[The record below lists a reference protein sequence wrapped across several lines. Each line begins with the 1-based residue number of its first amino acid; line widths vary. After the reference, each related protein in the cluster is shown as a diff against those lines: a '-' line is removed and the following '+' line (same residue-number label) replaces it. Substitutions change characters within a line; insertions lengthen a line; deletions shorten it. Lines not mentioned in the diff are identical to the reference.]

1 MSKGWYALGL
11 FAMLMLGLVSVRA
24 EEGAGGEKKRAGH
37 EKKAEPKGLMTVDEV
52 AAKIA
57 PDTLT
62 DDQKTKIQAL
72 CDELKK
78 QWAEL
83 SAKDEVKKV
92 LEEMEKAKGGEDKE
106 AMRTLRAKLKEVTG
120 GFDHR
125 SKFKEGLAKILT
137 AEQVAKVF
145 PPREKRAKDEKGE
158 AKDEAKTE

>member
-11 FAMLMLGLVSVRA
+11 FAVLMLGLVSVRAA
-24 EEGAGGEKKRAGH
+24 EEGAGGEKKRAAH

-62 DDQKTKIQAL
+62 DDQKAKIQAL
-72 CDELKK
+72 SDDLKK
-78 QWAEL
+78 QWTEL

-92 LEEMEKAKGGEDKE
+92 LEDMEKAKGAEDKE
-106 AMRTLRAKLKEVTG
+106 ALRALRAKLKEVTG

-125 SKFKEGLAKILT
+125 AKFKEGLAKILT

-145 PPREKRAKDEKGE
+145 PPREKKGEKGD